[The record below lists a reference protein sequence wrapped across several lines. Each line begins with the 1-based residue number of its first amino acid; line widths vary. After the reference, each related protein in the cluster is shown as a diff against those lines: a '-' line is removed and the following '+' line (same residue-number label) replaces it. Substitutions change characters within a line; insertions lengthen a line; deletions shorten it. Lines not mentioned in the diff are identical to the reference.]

1 MGQGVLAAAGD
12 AEIRSAGEGPDCGL
26 GGEEAGGSAPY
37 KLHSSGRGLK
47 SREEVEAGSFKPLHW
62 QGAHRF
68 VRWSAAEHGRK
79 EGFREL
85 HRWFLSVPPGLGPH
99 SSS

>member
-47 SREEVEAGSFKPLHW
+47 SREEVEAS
-62 QGAHRF
+62 
-68 VRWSAAEHGRK
+68 VWSCRHCV
-79 EGFREL
+79 
-85 HRWFLSVPPGLGPH
+85 SYPGCNRLW
-99 SSS
+99 